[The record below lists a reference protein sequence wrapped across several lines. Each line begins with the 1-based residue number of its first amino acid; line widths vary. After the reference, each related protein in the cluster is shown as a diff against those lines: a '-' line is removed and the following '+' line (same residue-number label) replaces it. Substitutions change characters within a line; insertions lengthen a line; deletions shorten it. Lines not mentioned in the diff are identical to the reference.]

1 MNCFAGL
8 AWISSALSH
17 LPKQEKMKTTPEHS
31 PNEETKRLF
40 RQLFEVQYKFER
52 YADYCDPQVTM
63 IISMIDQL
71 LEKML
76 QYSDE

>member
-1 MNCFAGL
+1 
-8 AWISSALSH
+8 
-17 LPKQEKMKTTPEHS
+17 MKTTPEHS
-31 PNEETKRLF
+31 PNEEIKRLF
-40 RQLFEVQYKFER
+40 RQLFEAQFKFER
-52 YADYCDPQVTM
+52 YADYSDPQAAM

>member
-1 MNCFAGL
+1 
-8 AWISSALSH
+8 
-17 LPKQEKMKTTPEHS
+17 MKTTHEHS
-31 PNEETKRLF
+31 PNEVTKRLF
-40 RQLFEVQYKFER
+40 RQLFEAQYKFER
-52 YADYCDPQVTM
+52 YANYSDLQEVAM